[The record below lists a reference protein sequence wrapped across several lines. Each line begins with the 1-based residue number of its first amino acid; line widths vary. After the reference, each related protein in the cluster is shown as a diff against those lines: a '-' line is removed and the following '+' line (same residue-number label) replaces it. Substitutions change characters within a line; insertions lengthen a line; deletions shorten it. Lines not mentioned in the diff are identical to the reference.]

1 MKITDLEE
9 YAGMPMGAPP
19 GTAPQQSGASPQQA
33 ASQAV
38 QQQRQQKD
46 TVNNMIKQ
54 RDMLKK
60 QLMDLEK
67 QIRDAQTPRVGP
79 Q

>member
-1 MKITDLEE
+1 MRISDLEE
-9 YAGMPMGAPP
+9 LMGMPTS
-19 GTAPQQSGASPQQA
+19 TAPAGTPQTGVSPQQA
-33 ASQAV
+33 AAQAV

-46 TVNNMIKQ
+46 AVANMIKQ

-67 QIRDAQTPRVGP
+67 QIRDAQTRRVGP

>member
-1 MKITDLEE
+1 MRISDLEE
-9 YAGMPMGAPP
+9 LAGMPTT
-19 GTAPQQSGASPQQA
+19 TAPAGAAPQTGVSPQQA
-33 ASQAV
+33 AAQAV
-38 QQQRQQKD
+38 QQQKQQKD
-46 TVNNMIKQ
+46 MVANMIKQ

-67 QIRDAQTPRVGP
+67 QIRDAQTRKVGP

>member
-1 MKITDLEE
+1 MKISDLEE
-9 YAGMPMGAPP
+9 LVGMPTA
-19 GTAPQQSGASPQQA
+19 TAPGAAPQTGVSPQQA
-33 ASQAV
+33 AAQAV

-46 TVNNMIKQ
+46 AVANMIKQ

-67 QIRDAQTPRVGP
+67 QIRDAQTQRVE
-79 Q
+79 

>member
-1 MKITDLEE
+1 MRITDLEE
-9 YAGMPMGAPP
+9 LMGMPTSTAPAGAPQT
-19 GTAPQQSGASPQQA
+19 GVSPQQA
-33 ASQAV
+33 AAQAV
-38 QQQRQQKD
+38 QQQKQQKD
-46 TVNNMIKQ
+46 AVANMIKQ

-67 QIRDAQTPRVGP
+67 QIRDAQTRKVGP